1 MALSVAVFGQA
12 AFGRDVLLR
21 LLEAGH
27 EVVGVFAPP
36 APASSAAGGRGDA
49 LAEEAQRLGLRLLRP
64 RALRRGGAAIAER
77 VKEHAALGAELNV
90 LAFVTQILPEE
101 ILDAP
106 RLGSLCFHPSLLPKF
121 RGGNALAWQ
130 IIMGE
135 RESGV
140 TVFRP
145 DAGVDTGPI
154 VLQQGGFAIE
164 KHHTAASLYFEQ
176 LYEPGVAAML
186 RAVELVERGEARPR
200 PQDERL
206 ASHQG
211 LVDDEVARID
221 WQRPAAELDCL
232 LRGCDPNP
240 GAHTRL
246 GGETLRLF
254 GCRLEAAGEP
264 EGAAAAAAAPGTV
277 LPGAQS
283 LRIAA
288 RGGVLRVAKLR
299 RAKGPKLPAAE
310 SGIAPGAR
318 LG

>member
-1 MALSVAVFGQA
+1 MALRVAVFGQA

-21 LLEAGH
+21 LLSAGH

-36 APASSAAGGRGDA
+36 APASAAGRGDA

-77 VKEHAALGAELNV
+77 VAEHAALGAELNV
-90 LAFVTQILPEE
+90 LAFVTQILPME
-101 ILDAP
+101 ILNAP

-140 TVFRP
+140 TIFRP

-186 RAVELVERGEARPR
+186 RAVELVERGEAQPR

-211 LVDDEVARID
+211 LVDDEVARMD
-221 WQRPAAELDCL
+221 WERPAADLDCL

-246 GGETLRLF
+246 DGETLRLF
-254 GCRLEAAGEP
+254 GCRLEAPEEA
-264 EGAAAAAAAPGTV
+264 EGAHAAAPGTV
-277 LPGAQS
+277 LSCGES

-288 RGGVLRVAKLR
+288 LGGVLRVAKLR
-299 RAKGPKLPAAE
+299 RAKGPKLPAAQF
-310 SGIAPGAR
+310 GIAPGAR
-318 LG
+318 FG

>member
-1 MALSVAVFGQA
+1 MALRVAVFGQA

-21 LLEAGH
+21 LLAAGH

-36 APASSAAGGRGDA
+36 AAAAGRGDA

-64 RALRRGGAAIAER
+64 RALRRGGQAIAER
-77 VKEHAALGAELNV
+77 VAEHAALGAELNV
-90 LAFVTQILPEE
+90 LAFVTQILPAE

-140 TVFRP
+140 TIFRP

-254 GCRLEAAGEP
+254 GCRLEAAE
-264 EGAAAAAAAPGTV
+264 ESEAAEAAAAESAAAPGTV
-277 LPGAQS
+277 LSCAQD

-288 RGGVLRVAKLR
+288 LGGVLRAAKLR
-299 RAKGPKLPAAE
+299 RAAGPKLPAAE
-310 SGIAPGAR
+310 LGIAPGAR

>member
-1 MALSVAVFGQA
+1 MALRVAVFGQA

-21 LLEAGH
+21 LLAAGH

-36 APASSAAGGRGDA
+36 APAAAAGRGDA

-77 VKEHAALGAELNV
+77 VAEHAALGAELNV

-140 TVFRP
+140 TIFRP

-211 LVDDEVARID
+211 LVDDEVARMD

-254 GCRLEAAGEP
+254 GCRLEEAGEL
-264 EGAAAAAAAPGTV
+264 EGADAESAAAPGTV
-277 LPGAQS
+277 LSCAEG

-299 RAKGPKLPAAE
+299 RAEGPKLPAAE
-310 SGIAPGAR
+310 CGIAPGAK

>member
-1 MALSVAVFGQA
+1 
-12 AFGRDVLLR
+12 
-21 LLEAGH
+21 
-27 EVVGVFAPP
+27 
-36 APASSAAGGRGDA
+36 
-49 LAEEAQRLGLRLLRP
+49 LRLLRP

-90 LAFVTQILPEE
+90 LAFVTQILPME

-106 RLGSLCFHPSLLPKF
+106 RFGSLCFHPSLLPKF

-140 TVFRP
+140 TIFRP

-186 RAVELVERGEARPR
+186 RAVELVQRGEARPQ

-221 WQRPAAELDCL
+221 WQRPAAQLDCL

-246 GGETLRLF
+246 EGETLRLF
-254 GCRLEAAGEP
+254 GCRLEEPGEP
-264 EGAAAAAAAPGTV
+264 DAAPAASAAAAAPGTV
-277 LPGAQS
+277 LSCAQS

-288 RGGVLRVAKLR
+288 QGGVLRVARLR
-299 RAKGPKLPAAE
+299 RAGGPKLPAAQ
-310 SGIAPGAR
+310 SGIAPGAKF
-318 LG
+318 G